1 MKEQHSGRRDD
12 GGHQA
17 EAQEWLD
24 VAAKAAREAGGFLLE
39 TLDRPGEVGYKGEG
53 HRNPF
58 SRADREAERIVL
70 DILGRSFPDHSFL
83 SEEAG
88 RAGEPSDHTWVIDP
102 LDGTVNFIHGVRYF
116 AVSIALVQGA
126 DIVLGVVYN
135 PAADEMF
142 SGAEGRGAYLNGEK
156 IRVSSTAR
164 LDESLL
170 AAGFPYDRRS
180 PAFDRSARRF
190 ACLAREGQAARRDG
204 STALALCNVACGRY
218 DGFCVEQNDLW
229 DYAAG
234 ILLVSEAGGKVTDF
248 DGRPYRVG
256 SSPKETLASNG
267 TLHQAILGCIATS
280 R

>member
-1 MKEQHSGRRDD
+1 LREQESGT
-12 GGHQA
+12 GHA
-17 EAQEWLD
+17 PPEEWLD
-24 VAAKAAREAGGFLLE
+24 VARKAAREAGEFLLGN
-39 TLDRPGEVGYKGEG
+39 LDSLGEVGYKDEG
-53 HRNPF
+53 HRNPC
-58 SRADREAERIVL
+58 SRADREAESIVL
-70 DILGRSFPDHSFL
+70 GILGRSFPDHSFL

-88 RAGEPSDHTWVIDP
+88 RAGGPSDHTWVIDP

-116 AVSIALVQGA
+116 AVSIALLHGQ

-135 PAADEMF
+135 PVADEMF
-142 SGAEGRGAYLNGEK
+142 TGTQGSGAYLNGERM
-156 IRVSSTAR
+156 RVSSTAR

-190 ACLAREGQAARRDG
+190 VRLAREGQAARRAG

-218 DGFCVEQNDLW
+218 DGFCVEQNELW

-234 ILLVSEAGGKVTDF
+234 ILLVSEAGGRVSDF
-248 DGRPYRVG
+248 DGQPYRVG
-256 SSPKETLASNG
+256 ISRKETLASNG
-267 TLHQAILGCIATS
+267 RLHQAILDCIATI

>member
-1 MKEQHSGRRDD
+1 MTEQGNGKGRA
-12 GGHQA
+12 QA
-17 EAQEWLD
+17 EEWLD
-24 VAAKAAREAGGFLLE
+24 IARKAAREAGKFLLGS
-39 TLDRPGEVGYKGEG
+39 LDRPGEVSYKDEG
-53 HRNPF
+53 HRNPA

-70 DILGRSFPDHSFL
+70 GILGHSFPDHSFL

-88 RAGEPSDHTWVIDP
+88 PSGGPSEHTWVIDP

-116 AVSIALVQGA
+116 AVSIALLRDQ

-135 PAADEMF
+135 PVADEMF
-142 SGAEGRGAYLNGEK
+142 TGTQGSGAYLNGER

-164 LDESLL
+164 LDEGLL
-170 AAGFPYDRRS
+170 AAGFPYDRGS

-218 DGFCVEQNDLW
+218 DGFCVEQNELW

-234 ILLVSEAGGKVTDF
+234 ILLVSEAGGRVSDF
-248 DGRPYRVG
+248 DGQPYRVG
-256 SSPKETLASNG
+256 ISRKETLASNG
-267 TLHQAILGCIATS
+267 RLHQAILDCVATT

>member
-1 MKEQHSGRRDD
+1 MREQHNGK
-12 GGHQA
+12 GQA
-17 EAQEWLD
+17 AAEEWLD
-24 VAAKAAREAGGFLLE
+24 VATKAAREAGEFLLKN
-39 TLDRPGEVGYKGEG
+39 LDRPGEVGYKGEG

-58 SRADREAERIVL
+58 SRADKEAERIVL
-70 DILGRSFPDHSFL
+70 GILGRSFPGHGFL

-88 RAGEPSDHTWVIDP
+88 RAGGPSEHTWVIDP

-116 AVSIALVQGA
+116 AVSIALLHGG
-126 DIVLGVVYN
+126 DIVLGAVYN

-142 SGAEGRGAYLNGEK
+142 SGAEGRGAYLNGER

-218 DGFCVEQNDLW
+218 DGFCVEQNELW

-256 SSPKETLASNG
+256 SSPTETLASNG
-267 TLHQAILGCIATS
+267 TLHQAILDCVATT